1 MSVTQGYLNFYNGPD
16 ERRYGRDEMPLQ
28 VDITRRWLQ
37 LVSARDGPILELGC
51 GMGALAQVSR
61 AYMGVDFSLVALRK
75 FAVFKPRINADMQR
89 LPIRSGS
96 IRLIFS
102 WAALEHV
109 PYPEL
114 VLDEICRVLKPGGIV
129 LLAPAWNCRSWA
141 AEGLPVRDYAELG
154 WIQRISKATI
164 PIRDHIL
171 WRGMWALPRRLTRE
185 LRAMRGNPLPFT
197 YSRLRPNLS
206 EYVYTDCDAFTS
218 MDPQAAIIFFRTR
231 KWRVLNHRSL
241 FSRLFARHEPVVVQ
255 KPFESPPKKVAIP

>member
-1 MSVTQGYLNFYNGPD
+1 VTQEYLNFYSGQD
-16 ERRYGRDEMPLQ
+16 ESRFGREKMPLQ
-28 VDITRRWLQ
+28 VEITRQWLE
-37 LVSARDGPILELGC
+37 LVSAQDGLILELGC
-51 GMGALAQVSR
+51 GMGALAQVDPV
-61 AYMGVDFSLVALRK
+61 YVGLDFSLVALRK
-75 FAVFKPRINADMQR
+75 FAVLKPRLNADMQR

-114 VLDEICRVLKPGGIV
+114 VLDEICRVLKPGGIL

-141 AEGLPVRDYAELG
+141 AEGLPVRDYSELG
-154 WIQRISKATI
+154 WIDRISKATI

-171 WRGMWALPRRLTRE
+171 WRGMWALPRRLARE
-185 LRAMRGNPLPFT
+185 LRAMRGNPLAFT
-197 YSRLRPNLS
+197 YRRLCPNLS
-206 EYVYTDCDAFTS
+206 KYVYTDCDAFTS

-231 KWRVLNHRSL
+231 KWNVLSHPSL

-255 KPFESPPKKVAIP
+255 KPFESGDWRGHEDSR